1 MKSKDELKKEY
12 KLNPPEAGIFQIKN
26 RIKGKIFI
34 GSAENVPGILNRH
47 KFELKMGIHRN
58 RELQNDYNR
67 DGEQNFEFTVL
78 EIVNEKKDPDF
89 NYKEELTALKELW
102 FEKLQPYGDKGYNKP
117 DPI

>member
-58 RELQNDYNR
+58 RELQN
-67 DGEQNFEFTVL
+67 E
-78 EIVNEKKDPDF
+78 
-89 NYKEELTALKELW
+89 
-102 FEKLQPYGDKGYNKP
+102 
-117 DPI
+117 